1 MRCKAMLT
9 NATFVVLEM
18 TEDYL
23 GEYCWEQTVLLAP
36 LSNTQVSLF
45 IPVPVVT

>member
-1 MRCKAMLT
+1 MRCKTMLT

-23 GEYCWEQTVLLAP
+23 EEYCWGQMVLPAP
-36 LSNTQVSLF
+36 LSNTQVSIF